1 LGCEVKEL
9 RQSHPLLPVDI
20 REIALFETIEQWEG
34 VLKILGLG
42 EFLGFGVLD
51 ASLHEGR

>member
-9 RQSHPLLPVDI
+9 RPSHPLLPVDI

-34 VLKILGLG
+34 VFKILGLG

-51 ASLHEGR
+51 AKAC